1 MPTLATATEEAPAR
15 PATWLSRVRAGF
27 TPPPL
32 PSTSRRAFRFHMA
45 FILLDAVFAG
55 IMGNAPLMAVKS
67 MGATDVQL
75 QVPLAMASIGL
86 FGAVFSGAA
95 MATRRKKPFVLVP
108 GFAGAI
114 SAMLMAWM
122 TSAGWFLAIAGVISI
137 CDFGMRPAVPSILR
151 IVYPDHCRSHIA
163 GTLRQYASIVFLGA
177 TLGSASLLAAGAG
190 QIRHV
195 IQFELMFAG
204 FASVASYF
212 CFQQLPDHGDGSEEE
227 AAPVKV
233 PVDGPRWPLL
243 TPLLDRPFRRYLTI
257 FFIFGFSNLFHSGI
271 LPAFFA
277 RDMGLGYVQATLLLH
292 IIPNLTAFLFGGQL
306 SSWFDRT
313 SIWRSYAF
321 VTLMWGLDPVILAVA
336 PHVWPAV
343 IAARI
348 LRGPATVGS
357 MVICFFTGVHSFA
370 RPGGDT
376 SRYMAALFLVNG
388 FARLLAPLAAA
399 FLLAYLSR
407 RQILF
412 YGGMGCLLGSA
423 LFQWTDLHPPAVAL
437 PRKSNA

>member
-1 MPTLATATEEAPAR
+1 MPVLVTATEEAPVR
-15 PATWLSRVRAGF
+15 PATWLTRVLAGF

-32 PSTSRRAFRFHMA
+32 PPTSRRAFRFHMA

-55 IMGNAPLMAVKS
+55 IMGNAPLMAIKA

-86 FGAVFSGAA
+86 FAAVFTGAA

-122 TSAGWFLAIAGVISI
+122 SSAGWFLAIAGVISI
-137 CDFGMRPAVPSILR
+137 FDFGMRPAVPSILR
-151 IVYPDHCRSHIA
+151 SVYPDRCRSHIA
-163 GTLRQYASIVFLGA
+163 GTMRQYASIVFLGA

-204 FASVASYF
+204 FAGMASYF
-212 CFQQLPDHGDGSEEE
+212 CFRQLPDHGDGSAEE
-227 AAPVKV
+227 AAPTKH
-233 PVDGPRWPLL
+233 PEDGPRWPML

-257 FFIFGFSNLFHSGI
+257 FFVFGFANLFHTGI

-292 IIPNLTAFLFGGQL
+292 VIPNLTAFLFGGRL
-306 SSWFDRT
+306 TSWFDRT
-313 SIWRSYAF
+313 SVWRSYAF
-321 VTLMWGLDPVILAVA
+321 VTLMWGIDPVLLAVA
-336 PHVWPAV
+336 PHFWPSV

-348 LRGPATVGS
+348 ARGPATVGS

-388 FARLLAPLAAA
+388 FARLLAPVAAA

-407 RQILF
+407 REMLF
-412 YGGMGCLLGSA
+412 YGGVGVLVASA
-423 LFQWTDLHPPAVAL
+423 MFMWSDYRPPE
-437 PRKSNA
+437 

>member
-1 MPTLATATEEAPAR
+1 MPAVVTDTEQAPIR
-15 PATWLSRVRAGF
+15 PATWISRFLADF
-27 TPPPL
+27 TPPRL
-32 PSTSRRAFRFHMA
+32 PPTSRRAFRFHMA

-55 IMGNAPLMAVKS
+55 IIGNVPLMAVKA

-75 QVPLAMASIGL
+75 QVPLAMASVGL
-86 FGAVFSGAA
+86 FAAVISGAA
-95 MATRRKKPFVLVP
+95 MARRRKKPFVLLP

-122 TSAGWFLAIAGVISI
+122 SSAGWFLAIAGLISI
-137 CDFGMRPAVPSILR
+137 FDFGMRPAVPSILR

-163 GTLRQYASIVFLGA
+163 GTMRQWASIVFLGA
-177 TLGSASLLAAGAG
+177 TLGSASLLAAGAD
-190 QIRHV
+190 QVRHV

-204 FASVASYF
+204 FVSVASYF
-212 CFQQLPDHGDGSEEE
+212 CFRQLPDHGDGSEEE
-227 AAPVKV
+227 ATPARDPENA
-233 PVDGPRWPLL
+233 PRWPIL
-243 TPLLDRPFRRYLTI
+243 TPFLDRPYRRYLAI
-257 FFIFGFSNLFHSGI
+257 FFVFGFSNLFHSGV

-292 IIPNLTAFLFGGQL
+292 IIPNLTAFLFGGRL
-306 SSWFDRT
+306 TSWFDRT

-321 VTLMWGLDPVILAVA
+321 VTFMWGIDPVILALA

-348 LRGPATVGS
+348 ARGPATLGS

-388 FARLLAPLAAA
+388 VARLVAPLAAA
-399 FLLAYLSR
+399 FLLAYLTR
-407 RQILF
+407 RQVLF
-412 YGGMGCLLGSA
+412 YGGMGVLVSSA
-423 LFQWTDLHPPAVAL
+423 MFLRSDYRPPGT
-437 PRKSNA
+437 

>member
-1 MPTLATATEEAPAR
+1 
-15 PATWLSRVRAGF
+15 
-27 TPPPL
+27 
-32 PSTSRRAFRFHMA
+32 MA

-75 QVPLAMASIGL
+75 QVPIAMASIGL
-86 FGAVFSGAA
+86 FAAVFSGAA

-108 GFAGAI
+108 GFAGAL
-114 SAMLMAWM
+114 SALVMAWM

-151 IVYPDHCRSHIA
+151 IVYPDNCRSHLA

-177 TLGSASLLAAGAG
+177 TLGSSYLLSAGAG
-190 QIRHV
+190 HIRQT
-195 IQFELMFAG
+195 IQFELILAG
-204 FASVASYF
+204 FVSAASYL
-212 CFQQLPDHGDGSEEE
+212 CFQQLPDFGDGSTEE
-227 AAPVKV
+227 AAPVKH
-233 PVDGPRWPLL
+233 PEGEPRFPIL
-243 TPLLDRPFRRYLTI
+243 TPLLDPSFRRYLVT
-257 FFIFGFSNLFHSGI
+257 FFVFGFANLFHSGI

-277 RDMGLGYVQATLLLH
+277 KDMGLGYVQATLLLH
-292 IIPNLTAFLFGGQL
+292 IIPNLTAFLFGGRL
-306 SSWFDRT
+306 TAWFDRT
-313 SIWRSYAF
+313 RVWRSYSF
-321 VTLMWGLDPVILAVA
+321 VTLMWGIDPVLLAVA
-336 PHVWPAV
+336 PQFWPTV
-343 IAARI
+343 LAARI

-370 RPGGDT
+370 RPGADT

-388 FARLLAPLAAA
+388 VARLAAPIAAA

-412 YGGMGCLLGSA
+412 YGGAGVLVASA
-423 LFQWTDLHPPAVAL
+423 MFLWSDYRPPVLA
-437 PRKSNA
+437 KNG